1 MEVSES
7 QQSYLLLKDNYEEI
21 DDSMSESDGCGGKS
35 RTII

>member
-21 DDSMSESDGCGGKS
+21 DDSMSESNVRGGKS